1 MIDDI
6 RAQQL
11 LTELG
16 LDHLLDYYRMD
27 GEQKNWSQLL
37 SIGEQ
42 QRLMMVT
49 AFLVGT
55 DIVQLFILDETTS
68 GCDKQTEEAI
78 YEYLQRS
85 YVQFLSISHRK
96 EIEKYHSCKM
106 MIDTNRHSLLHHFKQ
121 IK

>member
-1 MIDDI
+1 MTDDI
-6 RAQQL
+6 RVQQL

-16 LDHLLDYYRMD
+16 LGHLLDYYRMD
-27 GEQKNWSQLL
+27 GKQQNWSQLL

-78 YEYLQRS
+78 YEYLQRT

-96 EIEKYHSCKM
+96 EIEKYHSRKM
-106 MIDTNRHSLLHHFKQ
+106 TIDTNRHSYYIISNK
-121 IK
+121 

>member
-11 LTELG
+11 LNELG
-16 LDHLLDYYRMD
+16 LSHLVDHYFMD
-27 GEQKNWSQLL
+27 EEQQNWSQLL

-42 QRLMMVT
+42 QRLIMAT

-55 DIVQLFILDETTS
+55 DMIHLFVLDETTS

-78 YEYLQRS
+78 YEYLHRS
-85 YVQFLSISHRK
+85 QVQFLSVSHRK
-96 EIEKYHSCKM
+96 EIERYHSCKM
-106 MIDTNRHSLLHHFKQ
+106 TIDANRHNYL
-121 IK
+121 IT